1 MSVFCYIDTSYCST
15 LTKRGGMCSP
25 TLTHTHS
32 YFYLQ
37 LFVCCLKAW
46 SWIRQCYA
54 QHVLRKKAV
63 STPAHLE
70 EKKTKTTKQT
80 KPTKQQQQQKKTL
93 DL

>member
-15 LTKRGGMCSP
+15 LTKHGGMCSP

-63 STPAHLE
+63 STPAHSE
-70 EKKTKTTKQT
+70 EKKQKQKKQN
-80 KPTKQQQQQKKTL
+80 KPTKQQQQQNP
-93 DL
+93 